1 MKPAYLSIF
10 FFILSISVVAQNW
23 DSYLISVK
31 GDTINCTDKKKLKQG
46 KWVIKVDALR
56 GEPGYEEEGEFY
68 DDKREGPW
76 RRYNLTGDLLA
87 MENYRWGFKDGK
99 QMYFTPLGDLMREEA
114 WRAVN
119 PENPYDT
126 IEVPDLNNPMV
137 TMSKVVKHDASELRH
152 GTWKYYDP
160 STGRITKTESFSYG
174 MKLDAMGRPIMD
186 SSTANN
192 KPVKTSESS
201 QPAKKPAAVEEW
213 EKKQSGKKSIKV
225 RDGRTSGGG

>member
-1 MKPAYLSIF
+1 MKPAYLIV
-10 FFILSISVVAQNW
+10 ILLLLALPGVAQNW

-31 GDTINCTDKKKLKQG
+31 GDTINCLDKKKMKQG
-46 KWVIKVDALR
+46 KWVIRTEALR

-68 DDKREGPW
+68 DDKKEGPW
-76 RRYNLTGDLLA
+76 RRYNLTGDLLSI
-87 MENYRWGFKDGK
+87 ESYRWGFKDGK

-114 WRAVN
+114 WHAVN

-126 IEVPDLNNPMV
+126 IEVPDLSNPMV
-137 TMSKVVKHDASELRH
+137 TMTKIVKQEVSELKH

-174 MKLDAMGRPIMD
+174 MKLDAMGKPIND
-186 SSTANN
+186 SSGN
-192 KPVKTSESS
+192 KTLKTSEAS
-201 QPAKKPAAVEEW
+201 QPAKKPTAVEEW